1 MKLLYLSEANLKD
14 RLFIKDL
21 VHNYKYPLEQKAILV
36 HAPFGGTVRDTR
48 FVTKRISTLLSETMV
63 YNNAFGAEQR
73 GLITRSEAGLR
84 VKTELIERL
93 LAPINLLILGPQ
105 VQGDSEVELLDPLDM
120 LEALRSSLRIEET
133 IVFTDNSLS
142 PLGRKNLIIESEEQ
156 ILELKRIYDEE
167 SSALDL
173 ALKLGPARL
182 ASPVTYSKQ
191 EKTK

>member
-21 VHNYKYPLEQKAILV
+21 VHNYKYSLEQKAILV

-73 GLITRSEAGLR
+73 GLITHSEGGLR
-84 VKTELIERL
+84 VKTELIEKL

-105 VQGDSEVELLDPLDM
+105 VQVDSEVELLDPMDM
-120 LEALRSSLRIEET
+120 LEALRSSLPIEET
-133 IVFTDNSLS
+133 MVFTDNSLS

-156 ILELKRIYDEE
+156 ILELKKIYDEE

-182 ASPVTYSKQ
+182 ASPVTYSMK
-191 EKTK
+191 EPTK